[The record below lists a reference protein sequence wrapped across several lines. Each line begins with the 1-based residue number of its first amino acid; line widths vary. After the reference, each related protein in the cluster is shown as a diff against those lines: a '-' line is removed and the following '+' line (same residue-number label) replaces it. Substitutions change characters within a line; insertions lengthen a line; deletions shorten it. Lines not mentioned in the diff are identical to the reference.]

1 MWKGLQRPHL
11 SNRVVGNLALVHS
24 IHQGQHPG
32 HVEGQL
38 LGEEVVSH
46 GVQPLDVGHMQQV
59 LSEPVKVGSN
69 SAALAGP
76 ATKEGNGLRMCA

>member
-1 MWKGLQRPHL
+1 MHRPHL

-46 GVQPLDVGHMQQV
+46 RVQPLDVGHMQQV
-59 LSEPVKVGSN
+59 VGEAVKVGSN
-69 SAALAGP
+69 GAALPGT